1 MKNKPILYQ
10 TNEGEIK
17 INIDYGKDTIWASL
31 DQISK
36 IFNRDKSV
44 ISRHIK
50 NIFKNDEVEKES
62 VIAFF
67 ATTASDGKI
76 YKVAYYNLDLV
87 LLIGYK
93 INSKQAIRFR
103 QWATKILKE
112 HTINGCTFNVDKI
125 QNNYKNFLKTIEQI
139 KTLIPKDVKLIGS
152 NEIIELIKMFSN
164 TWFSLEAYDKN
175 ELPSRGNNSNKTILL
190 YDDMLKPILELKN
203 SIKIDNNLFLVERN
217 KHSLRSIFNNVMQ
230 SFNDVDLYETIEE
243 KAAHLFYFIV
253 KDHPFLDGNKRCGA
267 YIFIWFLDKNNI
279 LDIRKINNEALV
291 ALTLFIAE
299 SNPKDKNKVIGL
311 ILQLL
316 K

>member
-1 MKNKPILYQ
+1 M
-10 TNEGEIK
+10 
-17 INIDYGKDTIWASL
+17 
-31 DQISK
+31 
-36 IFNRDKSV
+36 
-44 ISRHIK
+44 
-50 NIFKNDEVEKES
+50 
-62 VIAFF
+62 
-67 ATTASDGKI
+67 
-76 YKVAYYNLDLV
+76 
-87 LLIGYK
+87 
-93 INSKQAIRFR
+93 
-103 QWATKILKE
+103 
-112 HTINGCTFNVDKI
+112 
-125 QNNYKNFLKTIEQI
+125 
-139 KTLIPKDVKLIGS
+139 IPKDVKLIGS

-230 SFNDVDLYETIEE
+230 SFNDVNLYETIEE

-253 KDHPFLDGNKRCGA
+253 KDHPFLDGNKRCDA
-267 YIFIWFLDKNNI
+267 YIFTWFLDKNNI

>member
-87 LLIGYK
+87 L
-93 INSKQAIRFR
+93 
-103 QWATKILKE
+103 
-112 HTINGCTFNVDKI
+112 
-125 QNNYKNFLKTIEQI
+125 
-139 KTLIPKDVKLIGS
+139 
-152 NEIIELIKMFSN
+152 
-164 TWFSLEAYDKN
+164 
-175 ELPSRGNNSNKTILL
+175 
-190 YDDMLKPILELKN
+190 
-203 SIKIDNNLFLVERN
+203 
-217 KHSLRSIFNNVMQ
+217 
-230 SFNDVDLYETIEE
+230 
-243 KAAHLFYFIV
+243 
-253 KDHPFLDGNKRCGA
+253 
-267 YIFIWFLDKNNI
+267 
-279 LDIRKINNEALV
+279 
-291 ALTLFIAE
+291 
-299 SNPKDKNKVIGL
+299 
-311 ILQLL
+311 
-316 K
+316 

>member
-1 MKNKPILYQ
+1 MYQ

-112 HTINGCTFNVDKI
+112 HIINGCTFNVDKI